1 MTTDI
6 FFLLGYIFLILFLLV
21 IPLSRKILKEHTTE
35 LLTFSAS
42 YIFLLADIKSDS
54 TNIVMFNENWK
65 DLNTP
70 LIITGILIGLISI
83 SMSAFEKSK
92 QQSHKTLSDEL
103 KVTKSKFEKVKE
115 EYYNLCS
122 DNIKDLFSDFFGL
135 TNGNGRVSLYKHHG
149 THFTLLGRFSNNPV
163 YSMRG
168 LESYPDNEGFIAKGW
183 QQQRFEIHT
192 IPEWKGNGSSYRSFM
207 REKCN
212 ITDER
217 LKKLTMKSRAFYI
230 YRFDNHDASN
240 PHGIIVFE
248 QMNDIQIQ
256 TATIDTIFQTHGT
269 QIISL
274 LKFKP

>member
-21 IPLSRKILKEHTTE
+21 IP
-35 LLTFSAS
+35 

-192 IPEWKGNGSSYRSFM
+192 IPEWKGNG
-207 REKCN
+207 
-212 ITDER
+212 
-217 LKKLTMKSRAFYI
+217 RAFYI